1 MAESTTQK
9 SISEQFIETLLLIHI
24 NFFRKKQLPLP
35 LNQYG
40 VLMAAYT
47 EESLTASDACDI
59 LKISKQQMSSLV
71 ERLVQSGYIRKESDP
86 EDRRRSLLRLT
97 NKARKLIDRQNSDV
111 QQDFD
116 ASIGNLTPSE
126 QHLLA
131 ESIGNFNRL
140 LEKMFA

>member
-1 MAESTTQK
+1 MTESTRQK
-9 SISEQFIETLLLIHI
+9 NVSEQFIETLLLIHI

-97 NKARKLIDRQNSDV
+97 NKARKLIDRQNS
-111 QQDFD
+111 

-126 QHLLA
+126 QQLLA

>member
-1 MAESTTQK
+1 MTESTAQK
-9 SISEQFIETLLLIHI
+9 NVSEQFMETLLLIHI

-40 VLMAAYT
+40 VLLSAYT

-59 LKISKQQMSSLV
+59 LKISKQQMSSV
-71 ERLVQSGYIRKESDP
+71 IERLVQSGYIRKESDP

-97 NKARKLIDRQNSDV
+97 NKARELISRRNSDV
-111 QQDFD
+111 QQDFK